1 MILGEGSVLL
11 WHENGWACSKEAVFD
26 VEFDIMP
33 DKSAKRTSIIGCKGL
48 FNVVG
53 EIEKGTL
60 INGVF
65 KYDETNA
72 KIAFNARV
80 EGSGRLVL
88 IGETNNDFETI
99 LNKISQWQEQFKAN

>member
-1 MILGEGSVLL
+1 MILGEGSVVLC
-11 WHENGWACSKEAVFD
+11 HEGGWACSKEAIFD

-33 DKSAKRTSIIGCKGL
+33 DKSAKRTSIVGCKGL
-48 FNVVG
+48 FNAVG
-53 EIEKGTL
+53 EVSKGALIE
-60 INGVF
+60 GVF
-65 KYDETNA
+65 KYDQTNA
-72 KIAFNARV
+72 KIAFTARL